1 MKISL
6 HSLIADL
13 SQQKEESER
22 VKRLIKITRLRSSK
36 KKKLNKDLWDIIEHT
51 NIHLTKVSGE
61 KRRGAEKEIKK

>member
-36 KKKLNKDLWDIIEHT
+36 EKKTEDLWDIIEHT
-51 NIHLTKVSGE
+51 NIHITKVSGE